1 MAKAKKSSSS
11 KTKFWTKERLDRAI
25 HLYNSGKDWQEV
37 ADKMGTTREAVAR
50 AVRAYKATKR
60 KAAHPHAEFTREGL
74 GTILKEN
81 SHVKGMFLVTAAL
94 PTDPTDGKLT
104 QKWYVGSN
112 LHTKGLDTMLSFC
125 KLNKA
130 ELIIHPL
137 PAQVS
142 ALKDQPYH
150 YDPALKPYMRNFAT
164 EYVFNQYLRS
174 LDIGIN
180 PQQVNPIT
188 GLGRMRGD
196 GDRKTSLIVAHTKQN
211 MELYPTGNN
220 TLPRMIHTTGCI
232 TYPAYRNNRIGRI
245 ADEDHVIGG
254 LVVIIKDSK
263 FFVHQIQIK
272 SENGSFN
279 YMGTRY
285 YPDGR
290 VEKEPAEAMKLG
302 DLHFGRHC
310 PTALKCTYEMFEELD
325 PKAVFVEDI
334 FDGASVNPHSWS
346 DMFGRGTIE
355 PQFASLESEIKVCR
369 EGLQEIR
376 GKMPVN
382 SQLFITASNHNDF
395 LDRYLR
401 KGSYVTDTTNYAI
414 GHRMIVDK
422 LNGLNPLEVRLDPDG
437 RYSWLTTEDD
447 VIIEGVNMSSHGH
460 MGPNGSKGS
469 AVGLELSYDA
479 AMFAHTH
486 TPRIMHRAWWVGHLS
501 QSRHGYNEGASS
513 WVQCNGAIFK
523 NGERCLYFII
533 DGEWK

>member
-232 TYPAYRNNRIGRI
+232 TYPAYRNNRVGRI

-272 SENGSFN
+272 SEDGSFN

-290 VEKEPAEAMKLG
+290 AEEERAEALVLG
-302 DLHFGRHC
+302 DIHFGHHC
-310 PTALKCTYEMFEELD
+310 SDAIAATYDMFDELA
-325 PKAVFVEDI
+325 PKEVFLHDV
-334 FDGASVNPHSWS
+334 FDGASINPHTWA
-346 DMFGRGTIE
+346 DLFERGT
-355 PQFASLESEIKVCR
+355 PPPHFSSLSNEIAMCR
-369 EGLQEIR
+369 DNMLALYNELPDDCGMNI
-376 GKMPVN
+376 V
-382 SQLFITASNHNDF
+382 ASNHHDF
-395 LDRYLR
+395 NNRWLR
-401 KGSYVTDTTNYAI
+401 KGQYMNDSVNYAI

-422 LNGLNPLEVRLDPDG
+422 LDGKDPLQIRLDPDG
-437 RYSWLTTEDD
+437 LYNWLGTEDD
-447 VIIEGVNMSSHGH
+447 VVIEGITTSSHGH
-460 MGPNGSKGS
+460 LGPNGAKGQPHGLERSYDS
-469 AVGLELSYDA
+469 AVFG
-479 AMFAHTH
+479 HTH
-486 TPRIMHRAWWVGHLS
+486 TPRIVHRCVWAGHLS
-501 QSRHGYNEGASS
+501 KARHGYNSAASS
-513 WVQCNGAIFK
+513 WMQANVAIYK
-523 NGERCLYFII
+523 NGERSLLFIM
-533 DGEWK
+533 DGVWR